1 MNGVVLVSGIPGAG
15 KTTVSRLL
23 ARRLPRAAHLES
35 DAIQDLIVAGGLH
48 PQEEPREE
56 AERQLQLR
64 TRNVA
69 LLADSFF
76 EHGFTPVVDDTLG
89 SASRLDDYLREL
101 RARPIYLVVLAPA
114 LDVAERRDELR
125 PEKTV
130 FHIWR
135 HLDASMRR
143 DLAGVGLWLD
153 TGSQTPE
160 ETVAEI
166 ERRLER
172 EGAIRP

>member
-1 MNGVVLVSGIPGAG
+1 VNGVVIVSGVPGAG
-15 KTTVSRLL
+15 KTTTARLY
-23 ARRLPRAAHLES
+23 ARGLRRAAHIES
-35 DAIQDLIVAGGLH
+35 DAVQDLIVSGGLH
-48 PQEEPREE
+48 PQEEPAEE
-56 AERQLQLR
+56 AQRQLKLR

-89 SASRLDDYLREL
+89 SRGRLDDYLREL
-101 RARPIYLVVLAPA
+101 RTRPIFLVLLAPA
-114 LDVAERRDELR
+114 LEVAERRDAAR

-135 HLDASMRR
+135 HLDVSIRR
-143 DLAGVGLWLD
+143 DLAGTGLWID
-153 TGSQTPE
+153 NGAQTPA

-166 ERRLER
+166 ERRLET
-172 EGAIRP
+172 EGAIA

>member
-1 MNGVVLVSGIPGAG
+1 MKGAVFVSGIPGAG

-23 ARRLPRAAHLES
+23 TRRLSRAAHIES

-56 AERQLQLR
+56 AERQLRLR

-69 LLADSFF
+69 MLADSFA

-89 SASRLDDYLREL
+89 SRGRLDDYLGAL
-101 RARPIYLVVLAPA
+101 RTRPVFLVVLAPG
-114 LDVAERRDELR
+114 LEVAERRDADR

-130 FHIWR
+130 FHIWS
-135 HLDASMRR
+135 HLERSMRR
-143 DLAGVGLWLD
+143 DLAGLGLWLD
-153 TGSQTPE
+153 NGAQSPD

-166 ERRLER
+166 ERRLEA
-172 EGAIRP
+172 EGAIA

>member
-1 MNGVVLVSGIPGAG
+1 VNGVVIVSGIPGAG
-15 KTTVSRLL
+15 KTTTARLL
-23 ARRLPRAAHLES
+23 ASGLRRAAHIES

-48 PQEEPREE
+48 PQEEPAEE
-56 AERQLQLR
+56 AERQLRLR

-89 SASRLDDYLREL
+89 SRGRLDDYLREL
-101 RARPIYLVVLAPA
+101 KTRPVFLALLAPS
-114 LDVAERRDELR
+114 LEVAEERDAAR

-135 HLDASMRR
+135 HLDVSIRR
-143 DLAGVGLWLD
+143 DLAGIGLWID
-153 TGSQTPE
+153 NGAQTPA

-166 ERRLER
+166 EQRLER
-172 EGAIRP
+172 EGVVA

>member
-1 MNGVVLVSGIPGAG
+1 VKAVVLVSGIPGVG

-23 ARRLPRAAHLES
+23 ARRLPRAAHIES
-35 DAIQDLIVAGGLH
+35 DAIQDLIVSGGLH

-64 TRNVA
+64 TRNVG

-89 SASRLDDYLREL
+89 GRSRLDDYLRAVE
-101 RARPIYLVVLAPA
+101 ARPVFLVVLAPV
-114 LDVAERRDELR
+114 LEVAMLRDAAR

-130 FHIWR
+130 LHIWS
-135 HLDASMRR
+135 HLDQSMRR
-143 DLAGVGLWLD
+143 ELGGVGLWLD
-153 TGSQTPE
+153 NGAQTPG
-160 ETVAEI
+160 ETAAEI
-166 ERRLER
+166 ERRLDA
-172 EGAIRP
+172 EGAIA